1 MVERTSDRLI
11 AAAASVDSVPRR
23 RLDGKPEVGNG
34 QSVSATH
41 CGQLTMAV
49 AADRQVACDVE
60 LVRDKGPDQWR
71 DLLGGQLFD
80 LANLISRSTT
90 EGLQTAATRVW
101 SAAECLTKAGLSTRA
116 TLTLDDTTSDGWV
129 SLRSGKLQIETWVWP
144 TDGDRAAQVYAILVG
159 PREEVIACD
168 LLNTST

>member
-1 MVERTSDRLI
+1 
-11 AAAASVDSVPRR
+11 
-23 RLDGKPEVGNG
+23 
-34 QSVSATH
+34 
-41 CGQLTMAV
+41 MAV